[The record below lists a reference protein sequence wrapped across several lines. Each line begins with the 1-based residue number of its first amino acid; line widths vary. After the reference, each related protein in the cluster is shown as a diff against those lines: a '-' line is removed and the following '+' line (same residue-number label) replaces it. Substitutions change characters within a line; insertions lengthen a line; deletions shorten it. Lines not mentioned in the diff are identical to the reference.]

1 MKLTIA
7 QVGNPRPGVLPRRLT
22 LDGSLAPLDSL
33 GFGVSQ
39 RADIEWL
46 KGSDVASVQLN
57 GGEQSP
63 TEARF
68 VWKGNRFRRGEAQL
82 DDATIQDLDTLISTL
97 TSMVLDRAL
106 VDITWRGR
114 TQRAVLQAFEPEE
127 TGREFEHRATLTFA
141 WVAPSG
147 ARTPSARPAAS
158 PGSFAAK
165 LAAGFEAGMDEV
177 ETFITFLRGPVD
189 SAAATVSKVRENIQ
203 RVENAANSLFNV
215 AQSTAGVGKA
225 IADTIQQ
232 LFLTTDDI
240 AEGLAISTDQLAQTD
255 DAFMQIK
262 ARRYRTTQLRAA
274 SVTRY
279 AAALE
284 RRNYRPEGDVL
295 AIHEGV
301 DGDTI
306 WSVARLWYG
315 DASLGPIIARRND
328 LISTAIRSGQRL
340 VIPRR
345 YEGDTEPAVRAIAAP
360 SSAAQGPRS
369 DRAPGKYA

>member
-82 DDATIQDLDTLISTL
+82 DDVEVQDLDTLIAIL

-106 VDITWRGR
+106 VDVTWRGR

-127 TGREFEHRATLTFA
+127 GREFEHRATLTFA

-165 LAAGFEAGMDEV
+165 LAASFEAGMDEV

-189 SAAATVSKVRENIQ
+189 DAAAGGSKVRENIQ
-203 RVENAANSLFNV
+203 RVENAADSLFNV

-255 DAFMQIK
+255 DAFMQIR
-262 ARRYRTTQLRAA
+262 ARRDRTTQLRAA
-274 SVTRY
+274 STTRY

-284 RRNYRPEGDVL
+284 RRNYRPDGDVL

-315 DASLGPIIARRND
+315 DASLGPLIARRND

-345 YEGDTEPAVRAIAAP
+345 YEGDTEPAVRAIASA

-369 DRAPGKYA
+369 ARLPGKYE